1 MKKLTEKMT
10 SWIENEVKNAKANGV
25 IYGLSGGIDSAVVA
39 VLCKKI
45 FPENSLA
52 LILPCHSIGEDIKDA
67 QELIKKFNINYEVV
81 ELSEIYDSFSSLLS
95 GKLKKNVHD
104 DGLARANIKPRL
116 RMISLYY
123 FANNLNYL
131 VVGTSNKSEI
141 MVGYSTKYGDSGADF
156 FPLGNLLKS
165 QVIELAKYLGV
176 TKRIINKPPSA
187 GLWKGQTDE
196 EEMGITYAQ
205 LDEYLTGGEL
215 NDKKIKKSIEMKI
228 ELSKHKRNTPNI
240 FQLNNSIN

>member
-1 MKKLTEKMT
+1 MNRLTEKMT
-10 SWIENEVKNAKANGV
+10 SWIKNEVKNAKANGV

-45 FPENSLA
+45 FPKNSLA

-67 QELIKKFNINYEVV
+67 QELIKKFNINYQVV
-81 ELSEIYDSFSSLLS
+81 ELSKIYDSFSSLLS

-104 DGLARANIKPRL
+104 DNLARANIKPRL

-123 FANNLNYL
+123 FANSLNYL

-141 MVGYSTKYGDSGADF
+141 MIGYSTKYGDSGADI

-165 QVIELAKYLGV
+165 QVVELAKYLDV
-176 TKRIINKPPSA
+176 TKRIIAKPPSA

-205 LDEYLTGGEL
+205 LDEYLTSGEL
-215 NDKKIKKSIEMKI
+215 NDKKIKKIIETKI

-240 FQLNNSIN
+240 FQSTN

>member
-1 MKKLTEKMT
+1 MNRLAEKMT
-10 SWIENEVKNAKANGV
+10 SWIKNEVKNAKANGV

-45 FPENSLA
+45 FPKNSLA

-67 QELIKKFNINYEVV
+67 QELIKKFNINYQVV
-81 ELSEIYDSFSSLLS
+81 ELSKIYDSFSSLLS

-104 DGLARANIKPRL
+104 DNLARANIKPRL

-123 FANNLNYL
+123 FANSLNYL

-141 MVGYSTKYGDSGADF
+141 MIGYSTKYGDSGADI

-165 QVIELAKYLGV
+165 QVVELAKYLDV
-176 TKRIINKPPSA
+176 TKRMITKPPSA

-205 LDEYLTGGEL
+205 LDEYLTSGEL
-215 NDKKIKKSIEMKI
+215 NDKKIKKIIETKI

-240 FQLNNSIN
+240 FQSTN

>member
-1 MKKLTEKMT
+1 MNRLTEKMT
-10 SWIENEVKNAKANGV
+10 SWIKNEVKNAKANGV

-45 FPENSLA
+45 FPKNSLA

-67 QELIKKFNINYEVV
+67 QELIKKFNINYQVV
-81 ELSEIYDSFSSLLS
+81 ELSRIYDSFSSLLS

-104 DGLARANIKPRL
+104 DNLARANIKPRL

-123 FANNLNYL
+123 FANSLNYL

-141 MVGYSTKYGDSGADF
+141 MIGYSTKYGDSGADI

-165 QVIELAKYLGV
+165 QVVELAKYLDV
-176 TKRIINKPPSA
+176 TKRMITKPPSA

-205 LDEYLTGGEL
+205 LDEYLTSGEL
-215 NDKKIKKSIEMKI
+215 NDKKIKKIIETKI

-240 FQLNNSIN
+240 FQSTN

>member
-1 MKKLTEKMT
+1 LNRLAEKMT
-10 SWIENEVKNAKANGV
+10 SWIKNEVKNAKANGV

-45 FPENSLA
+45 FPKNSLA

-67 QELIKKFNINYEVV
+67 QELIKKFDINYQVV
-81 ELSEIYDSFSSLLS
+81 ELSRIYDSFSSLLS

-104 DGLARANIKPRL
+104 DNLARANIKPRL

-123 FANNLNYL
+123 FANSLNYL

-141 MVGYSTKYGDSGADF
+141 MIGYSTKYGDSGADI

-165 QVIELAKYLGV
+165 QVVELAKYLDV
-176 TKRIINKPPSA
+176 TKRIIAKPPSA

-205 LDEYLTGGEL
+205 LDEYLTSGEL
-215 NDKKIKKSIEMKI
+215 NDKKIKKIIETKI

-240 FQLNNSIN
+240 FQSTN

>member
-1 MKKLTEKMT
+1 MNKLAEKMT

-45 FPENSLA
+45 FPKNSLA

-67 QELIKKFNINYEVV
+67 QELIKKFNINYQVV
-81 ELSEIYDSFSSLLS
+81 ELSKIYDSFSSLLS

-104 DGLARANIKPRL
+104 DNLARANIKPRL

-123 FANNLNYL
+123 FANSLNYL

-141 MVGYSTKYGDSGADF
+141 MIGYSTKYGDSGADI

-165 QVIELAKYLGV
+165 QVVELAKYLDV
-176 TKRIINKPPSA
+176 TKRMITKPPSA

-205 LDEYLTGGEL
+205 LDEYLTSGEL
-215 NDKKIKKSIEMKI
+215 NDKKIKKIIETKI

-240 FQLNNSIN
+240 FQSTN

>member
-1 MKKLTEKMT
+1 MT
-10 SWIENEVKNAKANGV
+10 SWIKNEVKNAKANGV

-45 FPENSLA
+45 FPKNSLA

-67 QELIKKFNINYEVV
+67 QELIKKFDINYQVV
-81 ELSEIYDSFSSLLS
+81 ELSRIYDSFSSLLS

-104 DGLARANIKPRL
+104 DNLARANIKPRL

-123 FANNLNYL
+123 FANSLNYL

-141 MVGYSTKYGDSGADF
+141 MIGYSTKYGDSGADI

-165 QVIELAKYLGV
+165 QVVELAKYLDV
-176 TKRIINKPPSA
+176 TKRIIAKPPSA

-205 LDEYLTGGEL
+205 LDKYLTSGEL
-215 NDKKIKKSIEMKI
+215 NDKKIKKIIETKI

-240 FQLNNSIN
+240 FQSTN

>member
-1 MKKLTEKMT
+1 MNRLAEKIT
-10 SWIENEVKNAKANGV
+10 SWIKNEVKNAKANGV

-45 FPENSLA
+45 FPKNSLA

-67 QELIKKFNINYEVV
+67 QELIKKFNINYQVV
-81 ELSEIYDSFSSLLS
+81 ELSKIYDSFSSLLS

-104 DGLARANIKPRL
+104 DNLARANIKPRL

-123 FANNLNYL
+123 FANSLNYL

-141 MVGYSTKYGDSGADF
+141 MIGYSTKYGDSGADI

-165 QVIELAKYLGV
+165 QVVELAKYLDV
-176 TKRIINKPPSA
+176 TKRMITKPPSA

-205 LDEYLTGGEL
+205 LDEYLTSGEL
-215 NDKKIKKSIEMKI
+215 NDKKIKKIIETKI

-240 FQLNNSIN
+240 FQSTN

>member
-1 MKKLTEKMT
+1 LNRLTEKMT
-10 SWIENEVKNAKANGV
+10 SWIKNEVKNAKANGV

-45 FPENSLA
+45 FPKNSLA

-67 QELIKKFNINYEVV
+67 QELIKKFNINYQVV
-81 ELSEIYDSFSSLLS
+81 ELSKIYDSFSSLLS

-104 DGLARANIKPRL
+104 DNLARANIKPRL

-123 FANNLNYL
+123 FANSLNYL

-141 MVGYSTKYGDSGADF
+141 MIGYSTKYGDSGADI

-165 QVIELAKYLGV
+165 QVVELAKYLDV
-176 TKRIINKPPSA
+176 TKRMITKPPSA

-205 LDEYLTGGEL
+205 LDEYLTSGEL
-215 NDKKIKKSIEMKI
+215 NDKKIKKIIETKI

-240 FQLNNSIN
+240 FQSTN

>member
-1 MKKLTEKMT
+1 MNKLAEKMT

-45 FPENSLA
+45 FPKNSLA

-67 QELIKKFNINYEVV
+67 QELIKKFNINYQVV
-81 ELSEIYDSFSSLLS
+81 ELSKIYDSFSSLLS

-104 DGLARANIKPRL
+104 DNLARANIKPRL

-123 FANNLNYL
+123 FANSLNYL

-141 MVGYSTKYGDSGADF
+141 MIGYSTKYGDSGADI
-156 FPLGNLLKS
+156 FPLGNLLKRE
-165 QVIELAKYLGV
+165 VIELAKYLGI
-176 TKRIINKPPSA
+176 TKKIISKPPSA

-205 LDEYLTGGEL
+205 LDEYLTSGEL
-215 NDKKIKKSIEMKI
+215 NDKKIKKIIETKI

-240 FQLNNSIN
+240 FQLMN

>member
-1 MKKLTEKMT
+1 MNRLTEKMT
-10 SWIENEVKNAKANGV
+10 SWIKNEVKNAKANGV

-45 FPENSLA
+45 FPKNSLA

-67 QELIKKFNINYEVV
+67 QELIKKFNINYQVV
-81 ELSEIYDSFSSLLS
+81 ELSKIYDSFSSLLS

-104 DGLARANIKPRL
+104 DNLARANIKPRL

-123 FANNLNYL
+123 FANSLNYL

-141 MVGYSTKYGDSGADF
+141 MIGYSTKYGDSGADI

-165 QVIELAKYLGV
+165 QVVELAKYLDV
-176 TKRIINKPPSA
+176 TKRMITKPPSA

-205 LDEYLTGGEL
+205 LDEYLTSGEL
-215 NDKKIKKSIEMKI
+215 NDKKIKKIIETKI

-240 FQLNNSIN
+240 FQSTN

>member
-1 MKKLTEKMT
+1 MNRLTEKMT
-10 SWIENEVKNAKANGV
+10 SWIKNEVKNAKANGV

-45 FPENSLA
+45 FPKNSLA

-67 QELIKKFNINYEVV
+67 QELIKKFNINYQVV
-81 ELSEIYDSFSSLLS
+81 ELSKIYDSFSSLLS

-104 DGLARANIKPRL
+104 DNLARANIKPRL

-123 FANNLNYL
+123 FANSLNYL

-141 MVGYSTKYGDSGADF
+141 MIGYSTKYGDSGADI

-165 QVIELAKYLGV
+165 QVVELAKYLDV
-176 TKRIINKPPSA
+176 TKRIIAKPPSA

-205 LDEYLTGGEL
+205 LDEYLTSGEL
-215 NDKKIKKSIEMKI
+215 NDKKVEESIQRKI
-228 ELSKHKRNTPNI
+228 QLSKHKRNTPAKPC
-240 FQLNNSIN
+240 F

>member
-1 MKKLTEKMT
+1 MNRLAEKMT
-10 SWIENEVKNAKANGV
+10 SWIKNEVKNAKANGV

-45 FPENSLA
+45 FPKNSLA

-67 QELIKKFNINYEVV
+67 QELIKKFDINYQVV
-81 ELSEIYDSFSSLLS
+81 ELSKIYDSFSSLLS

-104 DGLARANIKPRL
+104 DNLARANIKPRL

-123 FANNLNYL
+123 FANSLNYL

-141 MVGYSTKYGDSGADF
+141 MIGYSTKYGDSGADI

-165 QVIELAKYLGV
+165 QVVELAKYLDV
-176 TKRIINKPPSA
+176 TKRIITKPPSA

-205 LDEYLTGGEL
+205 LDEYLTSGEL
-215 NDKKIKKSIEMKI
+215 NDKKIKKIIETKI

-240 FQLNNSIN
+240 FQSTN

>member
-1 MKKLTEKMT
+1 LNRLTEKMT
-10 SWIENEVKNAKANGV
+10 SWIKNEVKNAKANGV

-45 FPENSLA
+45 FPKNSLA

-67 QELIKKFNINYEVV
+67 QELIKKFNINYQVV
-81 ELSEIYDSFSSLLS
+81 ELSKIYDSFSSLLS

-104 DGLARANIKPRL
+104 DNLARANIKPRL

-123 FANNLNYL
+123 FANSLNYL

-141 MVGYSTKYGDSGADF
+141 MIGYSTKYGDSGADI

-165 QVIELAKYLGV
+165 QVVELAKYLDV
-176 TKRIINKPPSA
+176 TKRIVAKPPSA

-205 LDEYLTGGEL
+205 LDEYLTSGEL
-215 NDKKIKKSIEMKI
+215 NDKKIKKIIETKI

-240 FQLNNSIN
+240 FQSTN

>member
-1 MKKLTEKMT
+1 MT
-10 SWIENEVKNAKANGV
+10 SWIKNEVKNAKANGV

-45 FPENSLA
+45 FPKNSLA

-67 QELIKKFNINYEVV
+67 QELIKKFNINYQVV
-81 ELSEIYDSFSSLLS
+81 ELSKIYDSFSSLLS

-104 DGLARANIKPRL
+104 DNLARANIKPRL

-123 FANNLNYL
+123 FANSLNYL

-141 MVGYSTKYGDSGADF
+141 MIGYSTKYGDSGADI

-165 QVIELAKYLGV
+165 QVVELAKYLDV
-176 TKRIINKPPSA
+176 TKRIITKPPSA

-205 LDEYLTGGEL
+205 LDEYLTSGEL
-215 NDKKIKKSIEMKI
+215 NDKKIKKIIETKI

-240 FQLNNSIN
+240 FQSTN

>member
-1 MKKLTEKMT
+1 MNRLTEKMT
-10 SWIENEVKNAKANGV
+10 SWIKNEVKNAKANGV

-45 FPENSLA
+45 FPKNSLA

-67 QELIKKFNINYEVV
+67 QELIKKFNINYQVV

-104 DGLARANIKPRL
+104 DNLARANIKPRL

-123 FANNLNYL
+123 FANSLNYL

-141 MVGYSTKYGDSGADF
+141 MIGYSTKYGDSGADI

-165 QVIELAKYLGV
+165 QVVELAKYLDV
-176 TKRIINKPPSA
+176 TKRMITKPPSA

-205 LDEYLTGGEL
+205 LDEYLTSGEL
-215 NDKKIKKSIEMKI
+215 NDKKIKKIIETKI

-240 FQLNNSIN
+240 FQSTN

>member
-1 MKKLTEKMT
+1 MNRLTEKMT
-10 SWIENEVKNAKANGV
+10 SWIKNEVKNAKANGV

-45 FPENSLA
+45 FPKNSLA

-67 QELIKKFNINYEVV
+67 QELIKKFNINYQVV
-81 ELSEIYDSFSSLLS
+81 ELSKIYDSFSSLLS

-104 DGLARANIKPRL
+104 DNLARANIKPRL

-123 FANNLNYL
+123 FANSLNYL

-141 MVGYSTKYGDSGADF
+141 MIGYSTKYGDSGADI

-165 QVIELAKYLGV
+165 QVVELAKYLDV
-176 TKRIINKPPSA
+176 TKRIVAKPPSA

-205 LDEYLTGGEL
+205 LDEYLTSGEL
-215 NDKKIKKSIEMKI
+215 NDKKIKKIIETKI

-240 FQLNNSIN
+240 FQSTN

>member
-1 MKKLTEKMT
+1 LNRLTEKMT
-10 SWIENEVKNAKANGV
+10 SWIKNEVKNAKANGV

-45 FPENSLA
+45 FPKNSLA

-67 QELIKKFNINYEVV
+67 QELIKKFNINYQVV
-81 ELSEIYDSFSSLLS
+81 ELSKIYDSFSSLLS

-104 DGLARANIKPRL
+104 DNLARANIKPRL

-123 FANNLNYL
+123 FANSLNYL

-141 MVGYSTKYGDSGADF
+141 MIGYSTKYGDSGADI

-165 QVIELAKYLGV
+165 QVVELAKYLDV
-176 TKRIINKPPSA
+176 TKRIITKPPSA

-205 LDEYLTGGEL
+205 LDEYLTSGEL
-215 NDKKIKKSIEMKI
+215 NDKKIKKIIETKI

-240 FQLNNSIN
+240 FQSTN

>member
-1 MKKLTEKMT
+1 MNRLAEKMT
-10 SWIENEVKNAKANGV
+10 SWIKNEVKNAKANGV

-45 FPENSLA
+45 FPKNSLA

-67 QELIKKFNINYEVV
+67 QELIKKFDINYQVV
-81 ELSEIYDSFSSLLS
+81 ELSKIYDSFSSLLS

-104 DGLARANIKPRL
+104 DNLARANIKPRL

-123 FANNLNYL
+123 FANSLNYL

-141 MVGYSTKYGDSGADF
+141 MIGYSTKYGDSGADI

-165 QVIELAKYLGV
+165 QVVELAKYLDV
-176 TKRIINKPPSA
+176 TKRIIAKPPSA

-205 LDEYLTGGEL
+205 LDEYLTSGEL
-215 NDKKIKKSIEMKI
+215 NDKKIKKIIETKI

-240 FQLNNSIN
+240 FQSTN

>member
-1 MKKLTEKMT
+1 MT
-10 SWIENEVKNAKANGV
+10 SWIKNEVKNAKANGV

-45 FPENSLA
+45 FPKNSLA

-67 QELIKKFNINYEVV
+67 QELIKKFNINYQVV
-81 ELSEIYDSFSSLLS
+81 ELSKIYDSFSSLLS

-104 DGLARANIKPRL
+104 DNLARANIKPRL

-123 FANNLNYL
+123 FANSLNYL

-141 MVGYSTKYGDSGADF
+141 MIGYSTKYGDSGADI

-165 QVIELAKYLGV
+165 QVVELAKYLDV
-176 TKRIINKPPSA
+176 TKRMITKPPSA

-205 LDEYLTGGEL
+205 LDEYLTSGEL
-215 NDKKIKKSIEMKI
+215 NDKKIKKIIETKI
-228 ELSKHKRNTPNI
+228 VLSKHKRNTPNI
-240 FQLNNSIN
+240 FQSTN

>member
-1 MKKLTEKMT
+1 LNRLAEKMT
-10 SWIENEVKNAKANGV
+10 SWIKNEVKNAKANGV

-45 FPENSLA
+45 FPKNSLA

-67 QELIKKFNINYEVV
+67 QELIKKFNINYQVV
-81 ELSEIYDSFSSLLS
+81 ELSKIYDSFSSLLS

-104 DGLARANIKPRL
+104 DNLARANIKPRL

-123 FANNLNYL
+123 FANSLNYL

-141 MVGYSTKYGDSGADF
+141 MIGYSTKYGDSGADI

-165 QVIELAKYLGV
+165 QVVELAKYLDV
-176 TKRIINKPPSA
+176 TKRMITKPPSA

-205 LDEYLTGGEL
+205 LDEYLTSGEL
-215 NDKKIKKSIEMKI
+215 NDKKIKKIIETKI

-240 FQLNNSIN
+240 FQSTN